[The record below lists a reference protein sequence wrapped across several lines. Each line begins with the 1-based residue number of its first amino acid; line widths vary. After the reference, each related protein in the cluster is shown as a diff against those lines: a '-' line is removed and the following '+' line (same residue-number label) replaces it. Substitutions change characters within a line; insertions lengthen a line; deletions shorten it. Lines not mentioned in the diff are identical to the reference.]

1 MELHIACC
9 LHTKAGLR
17 TELICCALW
26 PQFYFNDDTPGR
38 YYHQEFPDVYCWS
51 MPHMIHVAVSTIGL
65 LLFTLMAGM
74 FTLAEMGGWS
84 RACGKAYPVILADQE
99 HKQDHRVYTY
109 LCHWSAPLAVA
120 ELNPLSHNYLA
131 MAHSK

>member
-1 MELHIACC
+1 
-9 LHTKAGLR
+9 
-17 TELICCALW
+17 LW

-74 FTLAEMGGWS
+74 FTLAEMGGCCILPRLSSHGIELPRPWVLS
-84 RACGKAYPVILADQE
+84 NTACV
-99 HKQDHRVYTY
+99 
-109 LCHWSAPLAVA
+109 SA